1 MQVPDL
7 RKMLFS
13 EVSEVV
19 LLNSYDIVQFC
30 LPLLLLVIHLAVCLV
45 TEIVV
50 LIRPLVLVDVCR
62 IEFVESRVIVT
73 GIYCPLMYIRQRS
86 GLLIVNRQV
95 VYPSVRR
102 LVI

>member
-7 RKMLFS
+7 RKRLFS

-45 TEIVV
+45 TETVV
-50 LIRPLVLVDVCR
+50 LTRPLVLVDVCR

-73 GIYCPLMYIRQRS
+73 GIYCPLISSRHRS
-86 GLLIVNRQV
+86 CLVIVNRQV
-95 VYPSVRR
+95 VYLFVRR

>member
-7 RKMLFS
+7 RKRLFS

-50 LIRPLVLVDVCR
+50 LIHPLVLVDVCR

-73 GIYCPLMYIRQRS
+73 GIYCLLMLSRHRS
-86 GLLIVNRQV
+86 CLVIVNRQV
-95 VYPSVRR
+95 VLVFVRR

>member
-19 LLNSYDIVQFC
+19 MLSSCDIFQLC

-45 TEIVV
+45 TAIVV

-73 GIYCPLMYIRQRS
+73 GIYCPSMLSRHRS
-86 GLLIVNRQV
+86 CLVIVNRQV
-95 VYPSVRR
+95 VYLFVRR